1 MPTLILQGSNL
12 NDAAAQKVA
21 QQLQASVVEQNSTFY
36 RLETSLP
43 VQDGALAEVRAS
55 VEFDINV
62 LPKGFQPDSV
72 RLLVTDMDS
81 TLINIECIDEIADFL
96 GIKEKISEITE
107 AAMNGEIDFE
117 TSLTRRVALLKGL
130 DVGAL
135 ERVYNERLEL
145 NPGAER
151 MIAGLKAKGI
161 KVALVSGGFTFFTDR
176 LKDRLKLDFTQANV
190 LGVESGLLTGQV
202 TGEIV
207 GAEAKSTFLL
217 KLCMDLNIDP
227 SQAVAMGDGAN
238 DLKMMTS
245 AGLSVAYHA
254 KPAVQAEAH
263 IRLNRCGLDGVL
275 GLLGIDDSR
284 CG

>member
-1 MPTLILQGSNL
+1 MSTLILQGSNL
-12 NDAAAQKVA
+12 NNAAAQSVA
-21 QQLQASVVEQNSTFY
+21 KQLQASIVDQNSTFY
-36 RLETSLP
+36 RLETSSPIQTDALAA
-43 VQDGALAEVRAS
+43 VQDS
-55 VEFDINV
+55 VAFDINV
-62 LPKGFQPDSV
+62 LPEGFQSDSV

-151 MIAGLKAKGI
+151 MIAGLNAKGI

-190 LGVESGLLTGQV
+190 LGVENGQLTGLV
-202 TGEIV
+202 VGEIV

-217 KLCMDLNIDP
+217 QLCQELNIDP
-227 SQAVAMGDGAN
+227 SQTVAMGDGAN
-238 DLKMMTS
+238 DLKMMDS

-254 KPAVQAEAH
+254 KPAVQAQAH
-263 IRLNRCGLDGVL
+263 TRLNVCGLDGVL
-275 GLLGIDDSR
+275 GLLGIK
-284 CG
+284 